1 MVFLF
6 ASVST
11 SSTDFPYPSWPWPWP
26 CSHDTSAVKNE
37 LFFWQGRNGN
47 SKGQL
52 GAQVGLLSLSVLICG
67 LGEVMLPPSVLK
79 IKSQSRELRQGAFWV
94 DCVLPDRPS
103 VKDLMPRPSPVCLFG
118 HCLSC

>member
-11 SSTDFPYPSWPWPWP
+11 SSTDFPYPSWPWPRPWPWPWP

-37 LFFWQGRNGN
+37 LFFWQGRNRN
-47 SKGQL
+47 SKSQL

-67 LGEVMLPPSVLK
+67 LGEVMLPPSMLK
-79 IKSQSRELRQGAFWV
+79 IKSQSRELRQGAFWWI
-94 DCVLPDRPS
+94 
-103 VKDLMPRPSPVCLFG
+103 VCCPIALQ
-118 HCLSC
+118 